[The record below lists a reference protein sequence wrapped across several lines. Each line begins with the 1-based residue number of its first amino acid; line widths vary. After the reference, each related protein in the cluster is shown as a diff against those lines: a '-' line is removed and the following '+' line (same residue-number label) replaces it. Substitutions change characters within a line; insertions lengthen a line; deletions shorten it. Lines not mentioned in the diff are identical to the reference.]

1 MTNIQQITPPENRK
15 SYIDVLRGILILLV
29 VIQHQDTFIFIN
41 SELGINSIL
50 VSIRMPL
57 FFFISGFLLHS
68 PDFLNN
74 FQNRFFNRVIC
85 QLYPTI
91 LIFIIYNIFV
101 ANQPLSESIQ
111 DPSKNG
117 YWFTYVI
124 FIHFCAYSIIMYVLS
139 SHINSVQ
146 RIIFFALITLIALV
160 LFLRTSNINEFILGE
175 GNHHDIFSIYLFSKH
190 LPPFLLGALTK
201 QHFNSIMRR
210 INSLTLVFCFV
221 FAVYMVY
228 FSNALLYYY
237 IGKLLM
243 TVTIF
248 MIFSYCSRYI
258 SYNGILK
265 RHFVWLGKSTLQ
277 IYLLHYFFIAFLCY
291 VIPTEFAEILS
302 HNHYIYFISVLVLA
316 LGCTYGCMGV
326 VYLLKKIGLYSYIFP
341 RRNLYRDII
350 AKRMSRSS
358 AI

>member
-1 MTNIQQITPPENRK
+1 MKEDVKFPLEN
-15 SYIDVLRGILILLV
+15 G
-29 VIQHQDTFIFIN
+29 Q
-41 SELGINSIL
+41 
-50 VSIRMPL
+50 
-57 FFFISGFLLHS
+57 
-68 PDFLNN
+68 
-74 FQNRFFNRVIC
+74 
-85 QLYPTI
+85 
-91 LIFIIYNIFV
+91 
-101 ANQPLSESIQ
+101 
-111 DPSKNG
+111 
-117 YWFTYVI
+117 WFTYVI
-124 FIHFCAYSIIMYVLS
+124 YMHFCAYSIIMMAFLHFKVPDKKSPLILFVLIIS
-139 SHINSVQ
+139 FTLLTRPIADLLNNTG
-146 RIIFFALITLIALV
+146 RIDNNL
-160 LFLRTSNINEFILGE
+160 
-175 GNHHDIFSIYLFSKH
+175 SIYSFFTDLIYPFFRF
-190 LPPFLLGALTK
+190 LPYFLLGAFIK
-201 QHFNSIMRR
+201 CHFDR
-210 INSLTLVFCFV
+210 ILMTLNPYILIISFIL
-221 FAVYMVY
+221 AYYMVY
-228 FSNALLYYY
+228 ISSHIIILL

-302 HNHYIYFISVLVLA
+302 HNHYIYFISVLMLA

-341 RRNLYRDII
+341 RRNLYRDMM